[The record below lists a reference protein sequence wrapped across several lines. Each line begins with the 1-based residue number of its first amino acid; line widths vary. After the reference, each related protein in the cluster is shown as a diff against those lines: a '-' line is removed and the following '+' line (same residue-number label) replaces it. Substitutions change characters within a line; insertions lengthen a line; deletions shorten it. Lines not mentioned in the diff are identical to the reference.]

1 MLAGGV
7 YPWRAST
14 CRDSAV
20 NRPEATTNLTVSES
34 RIKSDVAT
42 LSLTPRNSGENEQ
55 PHATAAN
62 WIANQFAN
70 IGLAV
75 ERTAFDIPMQSP
87 ERSGL
92 NIIATLNP
100 DSTDQ
105 PILNGAHYDTVPGSP
120 GADDN
125 ASGVAAMLECAR
137 ILVEVGSSR
146 KVVFAAFDAEELQ
159 SPAEGLHGSTAYVA
173 VLRDAD
179 RPSAAVILETI
190 GFSSTKIKQSLPVSF
205 RFLFRRVY
213 KALRR
218 QNFEANSLL
227 ILSKHSSRRISRS
240 LEQAASNPEIDLPIL
255 PLEIPWW
262 MPLVRNLRRSDHAP
276 FWQAGIPAV
285 MISDTANF
293 RNPNYHKPTDTAETI
308 DSAMIA
314 KATSMILEAIT
325 LGTI

>member
-1 MLAGGV
+1 M
-7 YPWRAST
+7 
-14 CRDSAV
+14 
-20 NRPEATTNLTVSES
+20 VSES
-34 RIKSDVAT
+34 RIKTDVAT
-42 LSLTPRNSGENEQ
+42 LSASPRNSSENELQ
-55 PHATAAN
+55 HAAAAE
-62 WIANQFAN
+62 WIANQF
-70 IGLAV
+70 IGVGLAI

-92 NIIATLNP
+92 NIIGTLNP
-100 DSTDQ
+100 DSTER
-105 PILNGAHYDTVPGSP
+105 PVLIGAHYDTVAGSP

-137 ILVEVGSSR
+137 ILVESESSR

-173 VLRDAD
+173 ELRDAD

-190 GFSSTKIKQSLPVSF
+190 GFSSTTIKQSLPGSF
-205 RFLFRRVY
+205 RFLFRRAY

-227 ILSKHSSRRISRS
+227 ILSKHSSRRISRP

-255 PLEIPWW
+255 PLEVPWW

-293 RNPNYHKPTDTAETI
+293 RNPNYHKPSDTADTI
-308 DSAMIA
+308 DPSMIA
-314 KATSMILEAIT
+314 KATSMIVEAIT

>member
-1 MLAGGV
+1 M
-7 YPWRAST
+7 
-14 CRDSAV
+14 
-20 NRPEATTNLTVSES
+20 
-34 RIKSDVAT
+34 SDIAT
-42 LSLTPRNSGENEQ
+42 LSASPRNSNENELQ
-55 PHATAAN
+55 HATASE
-62 WIANQFAN
+62 WIANQFIN
-70 IGLAV
+70 VVLAV

-92 NIIATLNP
+92 NIIGTLNP
-100 DSTDQ
+100 DSPDQ
-105 PILNGAHYDTVPGSP
+105 PILIGAHYDTVPGSP

-146 KVVFAAFDAEELQ
+146 KVVLAAFDAEELQ

-173 VLRDAD
+173 KLRDAD

-190 GFSSTKIKQSLPVSF
+190 GFSSTKIKQSLPGSF

-285 MISDTANF
+285 MINDTANF
-293 RNPNYHKPTDTAETI
+293 RNPYYHKSTDTAETI
-308 DSAMIA
+308 ESAMIG
-314 KATSMILEAIT
+314 KATSMILETIT
-325 LGTI
+325 FGTI